1 MARFVDL
8 TIDGETEYCIPF
20 DEAFGRIV
28 NAVDEKLTE
37 PDLYVDFR
45 VRQVSNT
52 DNSGID
58 D

>member
-20 DEAFGRIV
+20 DEAFRKIV

-37 PDLYVDFR
+37 PDLYIDVR
-45 VRQVSNT
+45 IRQVSSAES
-52 DNSGID
+52 DND
-58 D
+58 E